1 MSVTETDNGQTDC
14 LRGEECFAGTI
25 MRICYKKDF
34 NRITF
39 LCQRNII
46 GECLCRSFIS
56 ILSTNDLDIRIIVS
70 KFKEIY

>member
-14 LRGEECFAGTI
+14 LRGEEHFAGKI

-34 NRITF
+34 IRITF

-46 GECLCRSFIS
+46 GGMPL
-56 ILSTNDLDIRIIVS
+56 
-70 KFKEIY
+70 